1 MRNKRVRIST
11 IAESIYLRDYQAVYL
26 RSILGNFLMRFCLFV
41 VGWAAVTALAS
52 KVAAAPTLV
61 DVVSR
66 L

>member
-1 MRNKRVRIST
+1 
-11 IAESIYLRDYQAVYL
+11 
-26 RSILGNFLMRFCLFV
+26 MRFCLFV